1 MSVYRGIE
9 RVSRLIPRFFEKNF
23 FNIDTKN
30 TLS

>member
-9 RVSRLIPRFFEKNF
+9 RVSRLIPLFLKKI
-23 FNIDTKN
+23 FNIDTQN